1 MPISQLYNIVL
12 QMFLFKR
19 LDRFILGKFVLIF
32 MGAFFICL
40 FVFMMQFTW
49 KYVDELIGKGLTL
62 DVLARFFYYMGIT
75 LVPNSLPLAVLLASL
90 ITFGNMGEQLELLAM
105 KAAGVSLFRIMAPIG
120 VFVAMLTATSFYFQ
134 NYTSPAAQLQLRT
147 LLFSMKASSP
157 AVEIPEGVFY
167 TDKIPNI
174 NLYVQSKNAETG
186 MLYQVIIYKTDQG
199 FDRAQI
205 VLADSGRLAVTADKQ
220 HLTLRLWQG
229 EMFENLQGQSAPG
242 LTSTG
247 VPYDRETFIQKDFI
261 IDFDSNFKEM
271 DANQLAGMA
280 QAKSM
285 TEIETSVDSMQHRLD
300 SIGKEHFD
308 FLKRSTFRTIHLT
321 GSDSLAYLALTKRE
335 HRSFDELLSV
345 YSNNQ
350 QTAVEQSAA
359 MAVAQQRADLEFR
372 RDMTADTEGMV
383 RRHWIE
389 WHQKITYS
397 LACLMFFF
405 VGAPLGGIIRKG
417 GLGMPTV
424 ISVGIFIVYYIIN
437 TSGMKLGRDGT
448 INIAFGMWISTAIL
462 TPIGLFLTYKSN
474 NDSVVFNAEVYQR
487 FCRNLLGLRP
497 KRFLTRKEVIISP
510 PDYTKALGEL
520 DQIKAETEQLLQ
532 IVGKRRFTSYWQL
545 FFKPMVDDGTPALA
559 DHLEAF
565 VTELSNSQN
574 HRIVE
579 TLNGY
584 PQFFKREHIQIM
596 RRHRANKILGIFFPI
611 GVVLWAR
618 TNYFLR
624 KLKNDCKKTLQ
635 VSEQLQQLLRNEIKN
650 KISSGHS

>member
-1 MPISQLYNIVL
+1 
-12 QMFLFKR
+12 MFLFKR

-32 MGAFFICL
+32 LGAFFICL

-49 KYVDELIGKGLTL
+49 KYVDELVGKGLTF

-120 VFVAMLTATSFYFQ
+120 VFVVMLTATSFYFQ
-134 NYTSPAAQLQLRT
+134 NYTSPYAQLQLRT
-147 LLFSMKASSP
+147 LLFSMRATSP

-242 LTSTG
+242 LTTAG

-285 TEIETSVDSMQHRLD
+285 VEIVQSVDSMQHRLD
-300 SIGKEHFD
+300 SIGKEHYD
-308 FLKRSTFRTIHLT
+308 FLKRTTFRLA
-321 GSDSLAYLALTKRE
+321 SLSKQDSLAYVAQSKKDT
-335 HRSFDELLSV
+335 RSFDELLAA
-345 YSNNQ
+345 YNNNNL
-350 QTAVEQSAA
+350 TNAEQSAA
-359 MAVAQQRADLEFR
+359 MAVAQQRADMEFR
-372 RDMTADTEGMV
+372 RDMTADTEGMI

-437 TSGMKLGRDGT
+437 TSGMKLARDGS
-448 INIAFGMWISTAIL
+448 INIAFGMWVSTAIL

-474 NDSVVFNAEVYQR
+474 NDSVVFNAELYQR
-487 FCRNLLGLRP
+487 FFRNLLGLRP
-497 KRFLTRKEVIISP
+497 KRFLTRKEVIISDP
-510 PDYTKALGEL
+510 VYTQSLEELGEIIADTRAL
-520 DQIKAETEQLLQ
+520 AHTLSQQ
-532 IVGKRRFTSYWQL
+532 RFTNYNQL
-545 FFKPMVDDGTPALA
+545 FFKPPVEDATPALA
-559 DHLEAF
+559 DRLEAF
-565 VTELSNSQN
+565 ITEVSNSQS

-579 TLNGY
+579 TLNGF
-584 PQFFKREHIQIM
+584 PQLFKREHQQIT
-596 RRHRANKILGIFFPI
+596 RNKYLNQAFGIIFPI
-611 GVVLWAR
+611 GLVLWLR
-618 TNYFLR
+618 SNYFLR
-624 KLKNDCKKTLQ
+624 KLKGDCQKIER
-635 VSEQLQQLLRNEIKN
+635 VAEQLQQLLRNEIKDMER
-650 KISSGHS
+650 